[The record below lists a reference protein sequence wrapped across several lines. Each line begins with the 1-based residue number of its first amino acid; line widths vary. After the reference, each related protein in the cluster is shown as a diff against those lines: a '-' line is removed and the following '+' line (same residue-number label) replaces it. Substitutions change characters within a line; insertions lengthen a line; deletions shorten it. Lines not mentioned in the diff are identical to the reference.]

1 MTYLLLSILFSSVV
15 VLIFKFFEKYKVA
28 TFQAIVVNYALC
40 FLMGAYFSAQPFQA
54 QILPQ
59 NEWFQWA
66 AILGI
71 LFITVF
77 NAIGWV
83 AQKVSVSVSMVAAK
97 MSVIIPLLFAVVI
110 LGESMNALK
119 LSGILLS
126 LAALYF
132 VVGRNEQVHSSGFS
146 VYLYPLLVFIGS
158 GAIDSIM
165 KYLQVTYLHHVSV
178 DTVLTVVFG
187 MAFIAGLILLLR
199 NVVVYR
205 EKILLRNLT
214 GGVLLGLPNYFSMY
228 FLFRTLHQ
236 PSFTSTLVFPINNIG
251 IVLLS
256 TLLAAVLFKEKLT
269 GRALLGL
276 LLAILSI
283 AIIAFS

>member
-28 TFQAIVVNYALC
+28 TFQAIVVNYAVC
-40 FLMGAYFSAQPFQA
+40 FLMGAYFSAQPFQV
-54 QILPQ
+54 QILSQ
-59 NEWFQWA
+59 NDWFQWA

-132 VVGRNEQVHSSGFS
+132 VVGRNEKVPSSGFS

-199 NVVVYR
+199 NVIVYR
-205 EKILLRNLT
+205 EKIELRNLV

-236 PSFTSTLVFPINNIG
+236 PNFISTLVFPINNIG

-283 AIIAFS
+283 AIIAYS

>member
-15 VLIFKFFEKYKVA
+15 VLIFKFFEKYKVT
-28 TFQAIVVNYALC
+28 TFQAIVVNYAVC
-40 FLMGAYFSAQPFQA
+40 FLMGTYFSAQPFQG
-54 QILPQ
+54 QILSQ
-59 NEWFQWA
+59 NNWFPWA
-66 AILGI
+66 AMLGI

-132 VVGRNEQVHSSGFS
+132 VVGRNEQVHSKGFS

-199 NVVVYR
+199 NVMVYR
-205 EKILLRNLT
+205 EKILSRNII

-236 PSFTSTLVFPINNIG
+236 PSLTSTLVFPINNIG

>member
-15 VLIFKFFEKYKVA
+15 VLIYKFFEKYKVT
-28 TFQAIVVNYALC
+28 TFQAIVVNYAVC
-40 FLMGAYFSAQPFQA
+40 FLMGTYFSAQPFQG
-54 QILPQ
+54 QILSQ
-59 NEWFQWA
+59 NNWFPWA
-66 AILGI
+66 AMLGI

-132 VVGRNEQVHSSGFS
+132 VVGRNEQVHSKGFS

-158 GAIDSIM
+158 VAID
-165 KYLQVTYLHHVSV
+165 
-178 DTVLTVVFG
+178 
-187 MAFIAGLILLLR
+187 
-199 NVVVYR
+199 
-205 EKILLRNLT
+205 
-214 GGVLLGLPNYFSMY
+214 
-228 FLFRTLHQ
+228 
-236 PSFTSTLVFPINNIG
+236 
-251 IVLLS
+251 
-256 TLLAAVLFKEKLT
+256 
-269 GRALLGL
+269 
-276 LLAILSI
+276 
-283 AIIAFS
+283 